1 MVDYDKALNHPLI
14 QVINQLFRI
23 SHAVEFDKT
32 PPGLLGISRSRKQVV
47 VIQRNNRIHSLFM
60 ILLFQILFR
69 LSPVFYDPGDFL
81 ISVPQCCLQCLQTL
95 LHIPL
100 LLISGK
106 DADTQFFFF

>member
-1 MVDYDKALNHPLI
+1 
-14 QVINQLFRI
+14 
-23 SHAVEFDKT
+23 
-32 PPGLLGISRSRKQVV
+32 
-47 VIQRNNRIHSLFM
+47 M

-69 LSPVFYDPGDFL
+69 LSPVFYDPCDFL
-81 ISVPQCCLQCLQTL
+81 LSVPQCCLQCLQTL